1 MAVTNGWGQAAVNN
15 TIDYGKGKTTATNDW
30 GKIYD
35 SSASGDTSLGKA
47 AAPSFSN
54 LKSTSFDG
62 IDDYCETASTY
73 SALDGV
79 TKATWSVWVNPTN
92 VSGIRVVYH
101 NPRNSTIQKS
111 QFMLWLLSTAR
122 IDFSIKESAYIRG
135 DVSSINF
142 GSWNHIMCC
151 IDTTLSN
158 ALMGK
163 IFVNGAD
170 VTTSQNVSSLPS
182 GIIPNAADSLY
193 IGKEAQGYGSPFSGN
208 IDELA
213 IWSGVDLRN
222 DVSTI
227 YNSGVPNDIN
237 NNGLTAPT
245 TWYRMG
251 DGDTFNT
258 LQDTN
263 GSADL
268 TMTNMTSGNIVSNV
282 PT

>member
-1 MAVTNGWGQAAVNN
+1 MSN
-15 TIDYGKGKTTATNDW
+15 TINW
-30 GKIYD
+30 GKIHELSY
-35 SSASGDTSLGKA
+35 SPETNLTGTATT
-47 AAPSFSN
+47 PSFSN
-54 LKSTSFDG
+54 TLSTRFDG

-92 VSGIRVVYH
+92 TSGIRVVYH
-101 NPRNSTIQKS
+101 NPRNTTIQKS
-111 QFMLWLLSTAR
+111 QFMLWLVSTNR
-122 IDFSIKESAYIRG
+122 IDFSIRESAYIRG
-135 DVSSINF
+135 DISSITF

-158 ALMGK
+158 VLMGK

-193 IGKEAQGYGSPFSGN
+193 IGKEAQGYGSPFSGA

-213 IWSGVDLRN
+213 IWSGVDLRS

-227 YNSGVPNDIN
+227 YNSGVPNNLNDSSIVA
-237 NNGLTAPT
+237 TAPT
-245 TWYRMG
+245 TYFRMG
-251 DGDTFNT
+251 DGDTFPT

-268 TMTNMTSGNIVSNV
+268 TMTNMTSGNIITDV